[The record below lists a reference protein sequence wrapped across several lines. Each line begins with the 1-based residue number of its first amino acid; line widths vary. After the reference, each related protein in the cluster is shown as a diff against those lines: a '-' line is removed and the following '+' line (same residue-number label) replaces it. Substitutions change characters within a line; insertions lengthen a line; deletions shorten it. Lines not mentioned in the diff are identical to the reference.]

1 MQRLVRDIARTRK
14 CLVSETD
21 EERESLVTP
30 EVQPNIP
37 PGTEG
42 YYATNRSNGHTT
54 GETHL
59 LQRRVSPFPY
69 SHV

>member
-1 MQRLVRDIARTRK
+1 MQRLVRNIARTRK

-21 EERESLVTP
+21 EERESFTP
-30 EVQPNIP
+30 EVQPNMP